1 MIDKTVLR
9 KAAKGDRRA
18 QFLLYKDVHACLFPV
33 TCRYFS
39 NDDERAAALN
49 KGFMKILDSLK
60 RFLKENDADRFE
72 FWAKRVV
79 INSCIDEL
87 RSQKRIKEQ
96 TRTTDWQEESYM
108 LDDHHVNE
116 AEQKLNA
123 EDLQGI
129 LHQLGDTRRAVFN
142 LYAVE
147 GYSHKEIADKLEIS
161 EDNSRYH
168 LSMARKDLKSM
179 VIKAM
184 GSLKSFLL

>member
-1 MIDKTVLR
+1 MV
-9 KAAKGDRRA
+9 
-18 QFLLYKDVHACLFPV
+18 
-33 TCRYFS
+33 
-39 NDDERAAALN
+39 
-49 KGFMKILDSLK
+49 
-60 RFLKENDADRFE
+60 
-72 FWAKRVV
+72 
-79 INSCIDEL
+79 
-87 RSQKRIKEQ
+87 
-96 TRTTDWQEESYM
+96 
-108 LDDHHVNE
+108 DDHHVNE

-123 EDLQGI
+123 EDLEGI